1 MANPSRP
8 TITRADIYA
17 TAKEL
22 SNWGRWGDDDQLG
35 TVNNVT
41 PHDIVEAAKLIRKG
55 KTFALGLDL
64 KQKIQSGLFGG
75 RWNLI
80 HQMLA
85 TGTDAVTGEQDG
97 DGRAYLRYADDAINM
112 PCQGSTQWDEIGRA
126 SCRERV

>member
-1 MANPSRP
+1 MANQSRP

-112 PCQGSTQWDEIGRA
+112 PCQG
-126 SCRERV
+126 